1 MKRIIVKVIVL
12 SLVIGLASISSVY
25 AQQANFQV
33 SPPPIASPEF
43 EAGQKEQKISGTY
56 VGMSGEGIDFT
67 GLGVNY
73 ISRNAGSDTTAI
85 DFSVG
90 FFTLGGSMG
99 FGGFD
104 GDMYMI
110 MFPMSVNGEYQA
122 MKTPTSSLILFG
134 GPTLS
139 FSFSSLYYE
148 YEYTYYNPW
157 SGTTTTY
164 TDSDTLL
171 TTTIMYGVQG
181 GAQLGATMGSF
192 KFSPFAMM
200 QSLQGS
206 STTSNGTSTSA
217 DIPAFTTISYGLD
230 ILYVPWDITLSSILQ
245 KASESEDNEAIDTT
259 IIQLSWKF

>member
-43 EAGQKEQKISGTY
+43 EAGQKEQKFSGTY
-56 VGMSGEGIDFT
+56 VGMSGEGMDFT
-67 GLGVNY
+67 GLGVNF
-73 ISRNAGSDTTAI
+73 ISRNAGSDTTAF

-90 FFTLGGSMG
+90 FFTLGGSME

-104 GDMYMI
+104 GDMSMI
-110 MFPMSVNGEYQA
+110 MFPMSANGEYQA
-122 MKTPTSSLILFG
+122 MKTPTLSLILFG

-139 FSFSSLYYE
+139 FGFSRLYYE
-148 YEYTYYNPW
+148 WEVTWLDTAYTFA
-157 SGTTTTY
+157 
-164 TDSDTLL
+164 DTLS

-181 GAQLGATMGSF
+181 GAQLGATMGNF

>member
-25 AQQANFQV
+25 AQQSNFQV

-43 EAGQKEQKISGTY
+43 EAGQTELKLSGTY
-56 VGMSGEGIDFT
+56 VGMSGEGMDFT
-67 GLGVNY
+67 GLGVNF
-73 ISRNAGSDTTAI
+73 ISRNAISDTTAF

-90 FFTLGGSMG
+90 FFTLGGSME
-99 FGGFD
+99 FGDFD
-104 GDMYMI
+104 GDMFMI

-122 MKTPTSSLILFG
+122 MKTPTLSLILFG

-139 FSFSSLYYE
+139 FGFNSLYYE
-148 YEYTYYNPW
+148 YEV
-157 SGTTTTY
+157 TTWGTTY
-164 TDSDTLL
+164 TDSELL
-171 TTTIMYGVQG
+171 VTTTIMYGVQG

-217 DIPAFTTISYGLD
+217 DIPAFTLISYGLD
-230 ILYVPWDITLSSILQ
+230 IVYVPWDITLSSILQ

-259 IIQLSWKF
+259 IIQLSWNF